1 MLVISGHD
9 KLTQKVWTSL
19 DFMERPNLKKKKKW
33 GLNVYFKNF
42 ICVCHR
48 GMQAYTYQSMYVEV
62 RNNYTVNAGPTWAT
76 WVSSKKKY
84 T

>member
-1 MLVISGHD
+1 MPVISGHD

-19 DFMERPNLKKKKKW
+19 GFMERPNLKKR
-33 GLNVYFKNF
+33 GGVNVYFKIF

-48 GMQAYTYQSMYVEV
+48 RMQAYTCQSMYVEV

-76 WVSSKKKY
+76 WVPSKKKY
-84 T
+84 NT